1 MKPLSCLGI
10 LAFLTLFA
18 CKNDDPKPRY
28 TIEGRILDGTTGS
41 SDIYNNSTIEIE
53 ATAGDGLKKKRAI
66 LGTTTTNDTGWFSIT
81 YDETDVT
88 GADQQ
93 IHIFSQFF
101 QIDGLPV
108 NQDIKRRFY
117 ESSKGTINLNLK
129 SKTQLNIGDTLFLA
143 YRKYESGNDLQ
154 VDTITQTFN
163 GFYRSIR
170 TPTGKLNIVWGI
182 GTKKFKY
189 DGVNAGSLDG
199 NVYYAPVTGDP
210 VVDEV
215 TLEY

>member
-1 MKPLSCLGI
+1 MRNTIFILIILVFISCHKEQG
-10 LAFLTLFA
+10 
-18 CKNDDPKPRY
+18 KNRY
-28 TIEGRILDGTTGS
+28 TIEGRILNGSTGS
-41 SDIYNNSTIEIE
+41 SDVYNNSPIEIE
-53 ATAGDGLKKKRAI
+53 ATAGNGLKKKRAT
-66 LGTTTTNDTGWFSIT
+66 LGTTMTNDTGWFSIT

-129 SKTQLNIGDTLFLA
+129 AKTQLNIGDTLFLA
-143 YRKYESGNDLQ
+143 YRKYESGDDLQ

-189 DGVNAGSLDG
+189 DGVNTGSLDG